1 MTTFETIKFE
11 LQLDVDVDFSN
22 EDLYGLLDGNFD
34 NLFSDSEGSVTMY
47 KYTLPP
53 REKDNDWNDCA

>member
-47 KYTLPP
+47 KYTLTE
-53 REKDNDWNDCA
+53 RSKQHG

>member
-47 KYTLPP
+47 KYILPE
-53 REKDNDWNDCA
+53 RSKQHG

>member
-47 KYTLPP
+47 KYILPE
-53 REKDNDWNDCA
+53 RSNQHG

>member
-22 EDLYGLLDGNFD
+22 EDLYGLLDGNFE

-47 KYTLPP
+47 KYTLPE
-53 REKDNDWNDCA
+53 RSKQHD

>member
-47 KYTLPP
+47 KYTLPE
-53 REKDNDWNDCA
+53 RNNQHG

>member
-22 EDLYGLLDGNFD
+22 EDLYGLLNGNFD

-47 KYTLPP
+47 KYILPE
-53 REKDNDWNDCA
+53 RSKQHG

>member
-47 KYTLPP
+47 KYTLPE
-53 REKDNDWNDCA
+53 RSNHHE

>member
-47 KYTLPP
+47 KYRLPE
-53 REKDNDWNDCA
+53 RSKQHE

>member
-47 KYTLPP
+47 KYILPE
-53 REKDNDWNDCA
+53 RNNQHG

>member
-22 EDLYGLLDGNFD
+22 EDLYGLLDGNFE

-47 KYTLPP
+47 KYILPE
-53 REKDNDWNDCA
+53 RSKQHG

>member
-47 KYTLPP
+47 KYTLPE
-53 REKDNDWNDCA
+53 RSNNHE